1 MTAQPSYLEIIPF
14 ELHPHVA
21 IIRDLLG
28 YTSNEPEWT
37 DPDEE
42 DDEAYLR
49 SLDPKDWK
57 THDYYAILGLKKLR
71 HLASADDIRRAY
83 RRKLLTH
90 HPDKRRAAGER
101 VKDESHDYFS
111 CITIAYEI
119 LGNPTKRH
127 AYDSVDPLV
136 VDDSV
141 PTVSEIKADFWGSLR
156 GFFARKARWS
166 KKQPVPGLGGPW
178 TNLDDVHSFYDFW
191 DEYDTI
197 RDYSFLDEEDKE
209 KGEDRESRRA
219 IERQNRIER
228 ARRRAEELRT
238 IRQVVEL
245 ARSNDPRLLAA
256 GKAARDAK
264 AAKRQARL
272 DALRQRREAE
282 EQQARLEAEKLA
294 AERAASEERRR
305 IEAERLRKE
314 REQTRLESRRERR
327 RLREIVVERH
337 DHFVLVDPQPTDP
350 GAERVRVLAALDLIC
365 QRLSN
370 THLQELNNQLEQISS
385 VEEAR
390 SIFNSKHQEV
400 QQELQAPGLQFSTKT
415 SNASSTGTSA
425 PSTSKYPPEVIRTLI
440 KAVNL
445 LPAGT
450 PKRWEAIA
458 AYVNQHAP
466 GTSIS
471 AKEALKQAKSLS
483 QDDVNLRKEAN
494 EKAFDSFASSVR
506 DSDAVKNVSI
516 TSQLEA
522 EADRPWTVTEQR
534 ALEQA
539 LRSFPTQSTEGDR
552 WQRIADVVGT
562 RTRRECMVRCKELA
576 EQVRAKKAA
585 LSAAKTS
592 VPNGTIKPL
601 ANAST
606 KSK

>member
-1 MTAQPSYLEIIPF
+1 QPSYLEIIPF

-83 RRKLLTH
+83 RKKLLTH

-178 TNLDDVHSFYDFW
+178 TDLDDVHSFYDFW

-282 EQQARLEAEKLA
+282 EQQARLEAERLA

-305 IEAERLRKE
+305 VEAERVRKE

-370 THLQELNNQLEQISS
+370 TQ
-385 VEEAR
+385 
-390 SIFNSKHQEV
+390 
-400 QQELQAPGLQFSTKT
+400 
-415 SNASSTGTSA
+415 
-425 PSTSKYPPEVIRTLI
+425 
-440 KAVNL
+440 
-445 LPAGT
+445 
-450 PKRWEAIA
+450 WEAIA

-592 VPNGTIKPL
+592 VPNGSIKPL